1 MQQDLNILQVD
12 NLSKYFGGLAAV
24 SNCSIKIKKG
34 SITGVI
40 GPNGSGKTTLFN
52 LIAGN
57 LKPSKGNVLFCGEN
71 ITGIPSYELFSKGL
85 LRTFQIA
92 HEFTNLTVL
101 ENLMMVPGNQSGEHL
116 TNALFNPK
124 IVNQEEKKI
133 KQKAL
138 EVIDFL
144 NLTQLSQEL
153 AGNLSGGQ
161 KKLLELGR
169 TMMVDA
175 KLVLLD
181 EVGAGVNRTLL
192 KDIGSAILRL
202 NKEKGYTFCM
212 IEHDMDFISRL
223 CDPVIVMS
231 EGSVLFKGT
240 SDEVKNNE
248 QVIESYLGRGF
259 KTGNGKKIMPFFSG
273 ENMTGGYGGADIINS
288 CTINVNKGE
297 IVAILGPNGAGKSTA
312 MKAMLGLLNLKSG
325 KISIDGKDISKL
337 NPQDRVKEGISFV
350 PQTRNVFTGLSVEE
364 NLEMGAYLRDERLE
378 EIIEEIYELFPI
390 LKEKRFQLVGELSG
404 GQRQQVALGRA
415 LMIKPSVLMLDE
427 PTAGVSPIVMDELFD
442 HILKVKKT
450 NVAIIMVE
458 QNAKQ
463 ALSIADRGYV
473 LVTGE
478 NKFSG
483 TGKELLNDP
492 EVRRSFLGG

>member
-1 MQQDLNILQVD
+1 MQPDPNILQVN

-24 SNCSIKIKKG
+24 SSCSLKIKKG

-57 LKPSKGNVLFCGEN
+57 LKPTDGNVLFNGED
-71 ITGIPSYELFSKGL
+71 ITGVPSYELFSKGL

-101 ENLMMVPGNQSGEHL
+101 ENLMMVPGNQSGEL
-116 TNALFNPK
+116 LMNALLKPK
-124 IVNQEEKKI
+124 MVNEEEKII

-144 NLTQLSQEL
+144 NLTHLSGEL

-169 TMMVDA
+169 TMMVNA
-175 KLVLLD
+175 KIVLLD

-223 CDPVIVMS
+223 CDPVIVMA
-231 EGSVLFKGT
+231 EGSVLFQGT

-248 QVIESYLGRGF
+248 QVIESYLGRG
-259 KTGNGKKIMPFFSG
+259 
-273 ENMTGGYGGADIINS
+273 
-288 CTINVNKGE
+288 
-297 IVAILGPNGAGKSTA
+297 
-312 MKAMLGLLNLKSG
+312 
-325 KISIDGKDISKL
+325 SK
-337 NPQDRVKEGISFV
+337 
-350 PQTRNVFTGLSVEE
+350 
-364 NLEMGAYLRDERLE
+364 
-378 EIIEEIYELFPI
+378 
-390 LKEKRFQLVGELSG
+390 
-404 GQRQQVALGRA
+404 
-415 LMIKPSVLMLDE
+415 
-427 PTAGVSPIVMDELFD
+427 
-442 HILKVKKT
+442 
-450 NVAIIMVE
+450 
-458 QNAKQ
+458 
-463 ALSIADRGYV
+463 
-473 LVTGE
+473 
-478 NKFSG
+478 
-483 TGKELLNDP
+483 
-492 EVRRSFLGG
+492 